1 MPLYLVSLEAEI
13 HVQVEAD
20 NQAAAMD
27 LAVHGFR
34 WTDVEVIGPLD
45 IECLNDNEEDDEVT

>member
-45 IECLNDNEEDDEVT
+45 IERLDDGEEDNEET